1 MRMNYRKLW
10 APVLVAGSIFT
21 FSCSDDD
28 PEPTREGIAKSS
40 LIFTE
45 ITDGESLEA
54 HGDHFH
60 GLADGVEGEK
70 VTVEFDAEGNA
81 TSGGHLHLDPHGIY
95 KIELQAWDY
104 QGNRVE
110 GEYVKDKTTADL
122 YKAFL
127 LGGDFVLNPE
137 TIDESGAIFQP
148 REQTY
153 GDGTAVN
160 GKYEVTGVLSYF
172 TVGESNEGE
181 KDVTFV
187 VRKFA
192 DPATKATIE
201 RTDWNAN
208 DYAARFPGED
218 MLTLDFEIH
227 AGHDH

>member
-1 MRMNYRKLW
+1 M
-10 APVLVAGSIFT
+10 LVAGSILT
-21 FSCSDDD
+21 FSCSDD
-28 PEPTREGIAKSS
+28 PEPIAKEGIEKSS
-40 LIFTE
+40 LIFTQ
-45 ITDGESLEA
+45 ITGGESLEA

-60 GLADGVEGEK
+60 GIADAVEGEQI
-70 VTVEFDAEGNA
+70 VIEFDAEGNA

-95 KIELQAWDY
+95 KIELQSWDY

-110 GEYVKDKTTADL
+110 GEYVKDKATADQ

-127 LGGDFVLNPE
+127 LGGDFILNPE
-137 TIDESGAIFQP
+137 TTDESGAIFQP

-187 VRKFA
+187 IRKFTDA
-192 DPATKATIE
+192 ATKAKIE
-201 RTDWNAN
+201 RVDWNAN
-208 DYAARFPGED
+208 DYATRFPGED
-218 MLTLDFEIH
+218 VLRLDFEIH
-227 AGHDH
+227 AEHDH